1 MSIFFLPEVGL
12 DEMDEAVVSK
22 LLSHREKL
30 LGYVRKKLSNPE
42 LAEDV
47 LQESLLKAVRAA
59 PDLREEEK
67 LLPWFYRIL
76 NNAIVDAYRK
86 KHREAEVMAPSEG
99 EELAITREEEA
110 TLCACFRELIPTLK
124 PEYGELIESLEL
136 ADGDPEKV
144 ADRLGITRNNLKVR
158 RHRARQ
164 ALRARLEETCRAC
177 AKHGC
182 LDCTCRKG

>member
-1 MSIFFLPEVGL
+1 L
-12 DEMDEAVVSK
+12 DEMNEAVASK
-22 LLSHREKL
+22 LHGHREKM

-47 LQESLLKAVRAA
+47 LQESLLKAIRAA
-59 PDLREEEK
+59 PDLRDEEK
-67 LLPWFYRIL
+67 LIPWFYRIL

-99 EELAITREEEA
+99 ADLAITPEEEA

-144 ADRLGITRNNLKVR
+144 ADRLGITRNNLK
-158 RHRARQ
+158 
-164 ALRARLEETCRAC
+164 ALRERLEETCRAC